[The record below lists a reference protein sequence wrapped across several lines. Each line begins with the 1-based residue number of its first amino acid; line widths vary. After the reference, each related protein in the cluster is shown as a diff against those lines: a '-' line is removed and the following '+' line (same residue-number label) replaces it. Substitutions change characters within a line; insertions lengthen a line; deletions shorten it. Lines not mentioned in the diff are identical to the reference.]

1 MPWKETN
8 VMDQKIEFVFK
19 SLTQEYTFTDLC
31 KQYAITP
38 KTGYKWQAKFL
49 KDGIKGLNETSRTPH
64 NNKNQISE
72 NIVCDLVRIKTLKK
86 SWGPKKIR
94 KVYELAHQNQKI
106 PSLSTVERIL
116 KKAGLVTRKK
126 RRKQREV
133 NRIQNRS
140 TPLSPNDVWT
150 VDFKGWWYT
159 PFKEKC
165 EPLTVCDEFSKYIL
179 SIKILE
185 KGDIS
190 CVKHE
195 FEQIFKMFGLPKV
208 IKSDNGPPFANSHSI
223 FGLTKL
229 AVWWLSLGI
238 ILDRIDPGSPYQNG
252 SHERMHLNIK
262 RELEGKV
269 NGNLIDHQAI
279 FDVWRNEY
287 NNERPHE
294 SLGMKTPS
302 QVYVKSKL
310 KFSGDD
316 EIIDYPK
323 DFKSRQV
330 NDRGYINYS
339 DQRVFISNAF
349 NGYNVGLTPKDKDTV
364 SVWFD
369 NNLIGEINKNDF
381 VFKSSLTILKKQI
394 K

>member
-1 MPWKETN
+1 LET
-8 VMDQKIEFVFK
+8 K
-19 SLTQEYTFTDLC
+19 L
-31 KQYAITP
+31 
-38 KTGYKWQAKFL
+38 
-49 KDGIKGLNETSRTPH
+49 
-64 NNKNQISE
+64 
-72 NIVCDLVRIKTLKK
+72 IVPIC
-86 SWGPKKIR
+86 
-94 KVYELAHQNQKI
+94 
-106 PSLSTVERIL
+106 RIL
-116 KKAGLVTRKK
+116 FD
-126 RRKQREV
+126 
-133 NRIQNRS
+133 S
-140 TPLSPNDVWT
+140 T
-150 VDFKGWWYT
+150 K
-159 PFKEKC
+159 
-165 EPLTVCDEFSKYIL
+165 
-179 SIKILE
+179 
-185 KGDIS
+185 
-190 CVKHE
+190 
-195 FEQIFKMFGLPKV
+195 
-208 IKSDNGPPFANSHSI
+208 SI

-294 SLGMKTPS
+294 SLEMKTPT
-302 QVYVKSKL
+302 QVYIKSKL

-330 NDRGYINYS
+330 NDRGYINYL

-349 NGYNVGLTPKDKDTV
+349 NGYNVGLTTKDKDSV

-381 VFKSSLTILKKQI
+381 VFKSSLTISKKQI